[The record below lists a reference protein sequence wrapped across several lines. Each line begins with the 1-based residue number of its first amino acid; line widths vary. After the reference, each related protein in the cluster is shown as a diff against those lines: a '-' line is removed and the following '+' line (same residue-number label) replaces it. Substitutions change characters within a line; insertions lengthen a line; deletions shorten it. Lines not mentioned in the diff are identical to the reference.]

1 MPQANLFTLIPGQN
15 FYQDNS
21 KFNYILFIDDLN
33 FPLPRLS
40 INFYTQSDHEI
51 LKNFYSNIVKLSLIN
66 SSEFT

>member
-1 MPQANLFTLIPGQN
+1 MFYSVSRSKPTILPRQLI
-15 FYQDNS
+15 NS
-21 KFNYILFIDDLN
+21 YFVFIDDLN
-33 FPLPRLS
+33 FTLQRLS